1 MSENQHGILDAA
13 WCHVF
18 TVTLHNLLHY
28 LRIVCVTIG
37 VDSFL
42 ASYWSAQ
49 ANIALLL
56 ARGSEVQTQTSTH
69 DTNNNTIIN
78 PTLTL
83 KLDTEAWCIRIQTNS
98 QQR

>member
-1 MSENQHGILDAA
+1 MGFFLDAA

-37 VDSFL
+37 VDTFL

-49 ANIALLL
+49 AITALLL

-83 KLDTEAWCIRIQTNS
+83 KLDTEARCMVYKN
-98 QQR
+98 QQQDEDI

>member
-1 MSENQHGILDAA
+1 MGFLTLP

-37 VDSFL
+37 VDTFL
-42 ASYWSAQ
+42 ASHWSAQ
-49 ANIALLL
+49 ANMALLL

-83 KLDTEAWCIRIQTNS
+83 KLDMEAWCIQTNS

>member
-37 VDSFL
+37 VDNFL
-42 ASYWSAQ
+42 ASHWSAQ
-49 ANIALLL
+49 ANKALLL
-56 ARGSEVQTQTSTH
+56 VRGSEVQTQTSTH

-83 KLDTEAWCIRIQTNS
+83 KLDMEAWWIQTNS